1 MTTANMIEMKE
12 VSKRFGSKIVL
23 DGVNLH
29 LEKRKSLAVI
39 GGSGSGKSVTLKC
52 ILGLLKPEQGS
63 ILINGEESCDI
74 NKKKR
79 DALNSNIGMLF
90 QNGALFDS
98 MTVWQNVA
106 FDALNNRKL
115 SHEEARLIAKETLS
129 LVGLKEHVMDVDIAS
144 LSGGMHKRIG
154 LARAIAPKPDIL
166 FFDEPTTGL
175 DPIMSDLINHLIRD
189 CVKELGATALTITHD
204 MTSVNVF
211 ADEVA
216 MLYQGKIIWQGRQ
229 EDIANTD
236 RKEIANFIHG
246 EVEE

>member
-115 SHEEARLIAKETLS
+115 SHEEARLIAKETLA